1 MKTISRRELRFI
13 LNKVK
18 DKFNLDRVETKGIC
32 CGTCTAYEYRSYDK
46 RVVWNKWFESG
57 FNKTEWNG
65 EKLYL
70 SYSIDFNEMNEIG
83 DFIVELL
90 KEMGYNYSFERLEDN
105 NKCLV
110 LKIKN

>member
-32 CGTCTAYEYRSYDK
+32 CGICTAYEYRSYDK

-57 FNKTEWNG
+57 FIKLNG
-65 EKLYL
+65 MVKSYIYL
-70 SYSIDFNEMNEIG
+70 
-83 DFIVELL
+83 IVLIL
-90 KEMGYNYSFERLEDN
+90 MR
-105 NKCLV
+105 
-110 LKIKN
+110 